1 MMVLEEIGKSPYPEM
16 EEILSSPRDKIGT
29 KLDNLPRE
37 EAAVVGGSEEHQE
50 KRPEPCLRVC
60 EAKAELRGQGG
71 QIWDFRNI
79 QN

>member
-29 KLDNLPRE
+29 KLDNLPRV

-50 KRPEPCLRVC
+50 NRPEPPAFVFVKPRKIL
-60 EAKAELRGQGG
+60 ELR
-71 QIWDFRNI
+71 
-79 QN
+79 